1 MKQKKIEL
9 YFYNSDDRYTHTQT
23 LQMNQ
28 TQMNTTPKEEL
39 MAIMFE
45 AFEFIEQLEIPEGQY
60 LQIANMFKRMN
71 GASNR
76 INVERIERF
85 SAIRTIIVQNQ
96 YYQDRQRRETV
107 AEVARR
113 NKIEEADKVKDPHY
127 GLCSCG
133 KYIKFYTNSGN
144 KSFIK
149 NHYKTIGHHRGYR
162 VRKLGGKNIRDDDLK
177 ELIDREIV
185 IQGWIVKHTLKVREI
200 QEKYNKQTE
209 IKRERQRIIQ
219 DWAIKHTL
227 RVAELRIE
235 EESEEEEEELCFYN
249 TESEEEEE
257 DEYEDAYEEETE
269 SEATYAVESEEE
281 EEEEEEELCFY
292 KK

>member
-1 MKQKKIEL
+1 
-9 YFYNSDDRYTHTQT
+9 
-23 LQMNQ
+23 
-28 TQMNTTPKEEL
+28 MNTTPKEEL

-96 YYQDRQRRETV
+96 YYQDRQRRETI

-113 NKIEEADKVKDPHY
+113 NKIEEAEKVNDPHY

-133 KYIKFYTNSGN
+133 KYIKFYTKSGN

-162 VRKLGGKNIRDDDLK
+162 VRKLGGKNISDDDLK

-209 IKRERQRIIQ
+209 IKRERQRIIR

-235 EESEEEEEELCFYN
+235 EVPTGPG
-249 TESEEEEE
+249 TESEEEE

-269 SEATYAVESEEE
+269 SEEEE
-281 EEEEEEELCFY
+281 EEEEICFY

>member
-1 MKQKKIEL
+1 MTDI
-9 YFYNSDDRYTHTQT
+9 RTHKHYK
-23 LQMNQ
+23 
-28 TQMNTTPKEEL
+28 MNTTPKEEL

-71 GASNR
+71 GASSR

-96 YYQDRQRRETV
+96 YYQDRQRREDI

-113 NKIEEADKVKDPHY
+113 NKIEEAEKVNDPHY

-133 KYIKFYTNSGN
+133 KYIKFYTKSGN

-162 VRKLGGKNIRDDDLK
+162 VRKLGGKNISDDDLK

-209 IKRERQRIIQ
+209 IKRERQRIIR

-235 EESEEEEEELCFYN
+235 EGP
-249 TESEEEEE
+249 TGPEE
-257 DEYEDAYEEETE
+257 DEYEDAYEEETGP
-269 SEATYAVESEEE
+269 TGPGPTGPEEE
-281 EEEEEEELCFY
+281 EEMCFY